1 MNPVSLN
8 ENRWNRN
15 KRETYPSIT
24 REYVSLQFIYSIY
37 IYIYKYIGI
46 IEIEK
51 LKINREIINKMEE
64 KKNYSVMLNMI
75 IKFFLAYSLAI

>member
-15 KRETYPSIT
+15 KRETYTSIT
-24 REYVSLQFIYSIY
+24 REYVSLQLIYS